1 MIQLIPLAIAFP
13 AFGALV
19 NAFTG
24 RRALARWVG
33 PGAVGAAFVVA
44 LVVLS
49 GYLGAARNEAAVIVP
64 LWRWMPLPGLD
75 VNFAIRVDPLSL
87 VMTCV
92 VTGVG
97 FLIHVYSTGYM
108 AEDERF
114 SRFFFYLNLFITAML
129 VLVLADNY
137 VMMFLGW
144 EGVGL
149 CSYLLIGFWFFKPE
163 AANAAKKAFIVNR
176 IGDFAFT
183 IAVLWIFFL
192 FGTGDFEHVFA
203 AAEKAFKVGDPTIT
217 WITLLLF
224 LGAAGKSAQLP
235 LFVWLPDAMEG
246 PTPVSALI
254 HAATMVTA
262 GVYMLARSHALLAL
276 APQTMAIVATIGA
289 LTAFF
294 AATIALVNSDFKR
307 VLAYSTISQLGYMFL
322 AIGVGAFS
330 AGIFHLTTHAFF
342 KALMFLGA
350 GSVMHGL
357 HNETNIFRMGNLRK
371 TMPITAWTFIL
382 FGAPALAGVW
392 PWAGALSKEE
402 ILNEAFV
409 NGFPLLWAL
418 GLLTALMT
426 AFYVTRLTVLAF
438 FGAERFD
445 THHVHPHESP
455 LSMTVPLMVL
465 AALSLVGGIA
475 LNGLGDGPFT
485 HFLKPVFE
493 AGGRGEAAVAMPGW
507 LNIASLV
514 VAVAGILLGI
524 VVYVWRKGLAEQLT
538 AAMRPLYTFLVNKWY
553 VDELYHVLI
562 VAPSLWLA
570 DFAFQAIDRA
580 VIDNGLVSG
589 AAALASA
596 AARGARRL
604 QTGYARSYAFMTLVG
619 ALLLMLFFL
628 FRM

>member
-1 MIQLIPLAIAFP
+1 MITLIPLAIAFP

-19 NAFTG
+19 NAFYG
-24 RRALARWVG
+24 RRALARWLG
-33 PGAVGAAFVVA
+33 PGVVGAAFIVA
-44 LVVLS
+44 LLVLAD
-49 GYLGAARNEAAVIVP
+49 YIGAPHKDPALIVP
-64 LWRWMPLPGLD
+64 LWRWMPLAGLD

-87 VMTCV
+87 VMACV

-97 FLIHVYSTGYM
+97 FLIHIYSTGYM
-108 AEDERF
+108 ADDEHY
-114 SRFFFYLNLFITAML
+114 SRFFFYLNLFITSML

-183 IAVLWIFFL
+183 IGVIWL
-192 FGTGDFEHVFA
+192 FSLFQTGDFEKVFA
-203 AAEKAFKVGDPTIT
+203 GAEKMFKVGDPTIG

-262 GVYMLARSHALLAL
+262 GVYMIARSHPLYEL
-276 APQTMAIVATIGA
+276 APQTMAIVATVGG

-307 VLAYSTISQLGYMFL
+307 ILAYSTISQLGYMFL
-322 AIGVGAFS
+322 AVGVGAFG

-357 HNETNIFRMGNLRK
+357 HGETNIFRMGNLRK
-371 TMPITAWTFIL
+371 YMPVTAWTFVL

-402 ILNEAFV
+402 ILNEAYV

-426 AFYVTRLTVLAF
+426 AFYITRLTVLAF
-438 FGAERFD
+438 FGEERFD
-445 THHVHPHESP
+445 HAHVHPHESP

-465 AALSLVGGIA
+465 AALSLVGGLA
-475 LNGLGDGPFT
+475 LNGLGGGPFT
-485 HFLKPVFE
+485 QFLAPVFE
-493 AGGRGEAAVAMPGW
+493 AGGHGEAAAAPGW

-514 VAVAGILLGI
+514 VAVLGI
-524 VVYVWRKGLAEQLT
+524 GLGYVVYVARKGMAEQLT
-538 AAMRPLYTFLVNKWY
+538 AAMRPLYTWLVNKWY
-553 VDELYHVLI
+553 VDEFYHWLI

-570 DFAFQAIDRA
+570 DFAFNAIDRA
-580 VIDNGLVSG
+580 FIDSGLVNG
-589 AAALASA
+589 AAGVASA
-596 AARGARRL
+596 AGRAVRGL
-604 QTGYARSYAFMTLVG
+604 QTGYARSYALMTLVG
-619 ALLLMLFFL
+619 ALLIMLFFL
-628 FRM
+628 FRP